1 MKMVNGFHVRVSPKK
16 KNQQHEKLH
25 FILKLCKYFMKMS
38 RMSESSMY
46 QDSFGIPF

>member
-1 MKMVNGFHVRVSPKK
+1 MKMVNGFDVRVSPKK
-16 KNQQHEKLH
+16 RINKHEKLH